1 METEI
6 VTHGQRRS
14 HLGNLS
20 NIGRLPLPLS
30 GFQVI
35 RTLNAILIS
44 PTRKLAQQLFFF
56 CSSDSIY
63 KPTGI
68 NLFTLHDR
76 YIWHDHLKAIFLHI
90 ITI

>member
-6 VTHGQRRS
+6 VTHEQKRS
-14 HLGNLS
+14 HLENLS

-44 PTRKLAQQLFFF
+44 TTR
-56 CSSDSIY
+56 
-63 KPTGI
+63 
-68 NLFTLHDR
+68 
-76 YIWHDHLKAIFLHI
+76 
-90 ITI
+90 

>member
-56 CSSDSIY
+56 VLLIAFTNQLELICLHCV
-63 KPTGI
+63 TG
-68 NLFTLHDR
+68 T
-76 YIWHDHLKAIFLHI
+76 YGMI
-90 ITI
+90 I